1 MTKQQFIEKLET
13 ELKRNSVSDASDIIE
28 EYEQH
33 FAFKLADGY
42 SEEEISAKL
51 GEPKNIAA
59 QYDAKSFERKRGIK
73 SIAVIGLGVADF
85 FFGILCVLLFA
96 WEIVMAAL
104 AFSCGTAAVCLIG
117 NLKKMVVV
125 SIPSMPYHCAVIFG
139 LIFISLT
146 VLAIIATL
154 YFFSFIR
161 QLMRSF
167 SRFHTN
173 TLASVSGNAAL
184 PSITVYPQFSAKTK
198 RRLRQLSLAAV
209 TVFAVCFIVGFV
221 VCVISAGSI
230 EFWHTWDW
238 FNYVN

>member
-13 ELKRNSVSDASDIIE
+13 ELKRNNVSDTSDIIE

-51 GEPKNIAA
+51 GEPKSIAE

-73 SIAVIGLGVADF
+73 AIAVMGLGVVDF

-117 NLKKMVVV
+117 NLDRLAVV
-125 SIPSMPYHCAVIFG
+125 SIPSMPYYCAVIFG
-139 LIFISLT
+139 LIFLSLT
-146 VLAIIATL
+146 VLAVIATV
-154 YFFSFIR
+154 YFFRFIR

-167 SRFHTN
+167 GRFHKN
-173 TLASVSGNAAL
+173 TLASASGCATLPAIAA
-184 PSITVYPQFSAKTK
+184 YPQFSAKTK

-209 TVFAVCFIVGFV
+209 TAFAVCFVVGFA
-221 VCVISAGSI
+221 VCMISAGSV
-230 EFWHTWDW
+230 EFWHTWNW
-238 FNYVN
+238 FR